1 MKLRRIKILIDCKL
15 LRELLWKE
23 KYIESGENVMIPSKV
38 FVFLADKKKRKIEQ
52 LDDFGYLL
60 EKWQEDEYT
69 EIEG

>member
-1 MKLRRIKILIDCKL
+1 
-15 LRELLWKE
+15 
-23 KYIESGENVMIPSKV
+23 MIPSKV